1 MDHLLCCPALVEEQ
15 VYLKQIAK
23 SSFSYWN
30 IPYSTLPFISRGH
43 GLRRIWTSAAR
54 ENLALEDISSS
65 RLDIL
70 TNAFWKANQS
80 KPFIPT
86 RSFLES
92 LSEVLDNRVLSPFSN
107 LLPRQDLLSVL
118 IQEFSLQTHG
128 LTDSLHSSPLFE
140 DWNSLSPTDLPFGAK
155 LWSEPKNLFGSNAFF
170 FHGPNDKICTHGLLA
185 VLAESLATSLP
196 TRFVCLVP
204 RQELLPSHFLELA
217 VLHAGLPLFGFH
229 GDERCLS
236 NCSMSLI
243 LAANKESLQVDPI
256 NWERFVNRLHEWG
269 SSDLI
274 SIPELT
280 DTLFR
285 ERVSLL
291 HSPRPLS
298 KHPESVVLNSTPL
311 INFYDAF
318 APTERSQNVGSIP
331 PRAAEL
337 IAQMNRHPRF
347 LSLLGIL
354 PNQFRTLLKESNHEN
369 REEAILDLSRT
380 LFFAGFRIWNRRQKL
395 ASRFWK
401 DIAPENRNVIG
412 LNSNKGKK
420 KNKDNTAHQMTKCK
434 NPFHFLRRY
443 RNLSNKRETR
453 CPCSKAP
460 KETKDMPNHRI
471 TRFLCMTSM
480 PIKSPSESTFLASIM
495 LRSNFVSS

>member
-1 MDHLLCCPALVEEQ
+1 FLPLGHPQFWRLINLNLLSLLVAFSIA
-15 VYLKQIAK
+15 YLK
-23 SSFSYWN
+23 YC
-30 IPYSTLPFISRGH
+30 T
-43 GLRRIWTSAAR
+43 T
-54 ENLALEDISSS
+54 
-65 RLDIL
+65 
-70 TNAFWKANQS
+70 AFY
-80 KPFIPT
+80 P
-86 RSFLES
+86 
-92 LSEVLDNRVLSPFSN
+92 LSPTSCSSN
-107 LLPRQDLLSVL
+107 TDFLQLSA
-118 IQEFSLQTHG
+118 F
-128 LTDSLHSSPLFE
+128 FE
-140 DWNSLSPTDLPFGAK
+140 DWNPFSPADFAFGAK

-170 FHGPNDKICTHGLLA
+170 FHGPNDKISTHGLLT

-311 INFYDAF
+311 INFY
-318 APTERSQNVGSIP
+318 
-331 PRAAEL
+331 
-337 IAQMNRHPRF
+337 
-347 LSLLGIL
+347 
-354 PNQFRTLLKESNHEN
+354 
-369 REEAILDLSRT
+369 
-380 LFFAGFRIWNRRQKL
+380 
-395 ASRFWK
+395 
-401 DIAPENRNVIG
+401 
-412 LNSNKGKK
+412 
-420 KNKDNTAHQMTKCK
+420 
-434 NPFHFLRRY
+434 
-443 RNLSNKRETR
+443 
-453 CPCSKAP
+453 
-460 KETKDMPNHRI
+460 
-471 TRFLCMTSM
+471 
-480 PIKSPSESTFLASIM
+480 
-495 LRSNFVSS
+495 